1 MIHRA
6 LLGSIERFF
15 GVLLEHYA
23 GAFPPWLAPEQI
35 RIVPVGD
42 KFFDYA
48 KKLEKIFKDAGM
60 RVSCDLSDDRMNNK
74 IRLAANM
81 KIPYTVIV
89 GEKEEAGNL
98 VSVRYRGGKQVNGL
112 EIQAFIDEVNE
123 IVADK
128 AQL

>member
-1 MIHRA
+1 
-6 LLGSIERFF
+6 
-15 GVLLEHYA
+15 
-23 GAFPPWLAPEQI
+23 
-35 RIVPVGD
+35 
-42 KFFDYA
+42 
-48 KKLEKIFKDAGM
+48 
-60 RVSCDLSDDRMNNK
+60 MNNK

-112 EIQAFIDEVNE
+112 EIQAFIDEINKM
-123 IVADK
+123 VADK